1 MRNKNT
7 DPLLREHHQQKLN
20 MGLILH
26 SYKTPVSTGAKT
38 EGAGAHRLEKPNFD
52 AGLLPS
58 LMISPP
64 MTPKASH
71 MGNRRK
77 STRTGFQMTG

>member
-1 MRNKNT
+1 
-7 DPLLREHHQQKLN
+7 
-20 MGLILH
+20 MGLILQ
-26 SYKTPVSTGAKT
+26 SYKTTVSTGAKT

-77 STRTGFQMTG
+77 STRTGSQMTG